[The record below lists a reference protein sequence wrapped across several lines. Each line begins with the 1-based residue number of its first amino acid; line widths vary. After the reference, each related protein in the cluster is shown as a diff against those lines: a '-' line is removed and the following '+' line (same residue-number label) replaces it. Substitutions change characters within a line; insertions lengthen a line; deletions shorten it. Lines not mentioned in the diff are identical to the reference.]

1 MINNGATP
9 VGIFLLADVYLQAA
23 RDAAGNS
30 RSSTSGPPR
39 LLGYHAAELFLKAY
53 LREQGEEEDALRQYG
68 HDLLQMLDHAIA
80 YGLTPTN
87 KTIERIRRAS
97 ATKDYVVV
105 RYAVV
110 EDGRSM
116 KWETIVSLAEDVRE
130 CVRVALGYNEFGC
143 PWRPLQLETRPHP
156 YGGNWPTD
164 HLRIPQQVFLQFSGR
179 ELPEHPAAGWV
190 KSY

>member
-1 MINNGATP
+1 MIDNGATP
-9 VGIFLLADVYLQAA
+9 FGIFLLADAYLRAA

-30 RSSTSGPPR
+30 RSSTSGPTR

-53 LREQGEEEDALRQYG
+53 LREQGEQEETLRQYG
-68 HDLLQMLDHAIA
+68 HDLLQMLDHAIS

-130 CVRVALGYNEFGC
+130 CVRVALGYNEFGM
-143 PWRPLQLETRPHP
+143 P
-156 YGGNWPTD
+156 
-164 HLRIPQQVFLQFSGR
+164 V
-179 ELPEHPAAGWV
+179 AAP
-190 KSY
+190 ST